1 MAFAC
6 EDVDTGDSAHEGD
19 RLVHVYFPL
28 SGAGVPHHEGVEPE
42 LVYFPLSGVP
52 HQLGFM
58 FDKKNKFYMN
68 ISNDNSQPKDPILIE
83 RQDKHKL
90 LNLNRL
96 RSKDQDLFEGSTVF
110 ERSLL
115 SFEQ

>member
-28 SGAGVPHHEGVEPE
+28 SGAGVPHHEGVEPV
-42 LVYFPLSGVP
+42 LVYFPLSGAGVP

-58 FDKKNKFYMN
+58 LDKKNKFYMN
-68 ISNDNSQPKDPILIE
+68 IPKDDSEPKDPILIE
-83 RQDKHKL
+83 R
-90 LNLNRL
+90 
-96 RSKDQDLFEGSTVF
+96 
-110 ERSLL
+110 
-115 SFEQ
+115 